1 MAMFN
6 SSGTS
11 KPNGQARAHGLR
23 YGLAPETVAR
33 QLGGSK
39 ARRSGNGWLTC
50 CPAHDD
56 DNPSLSVSSGDN
68 GGLIFYCHAGCTQ
81 EALLG
86 ALEWHD
92 IGAAPPREPTR
103 TQDGAGS
110 IAALQRNGYRIT
122 TVYDYQDEAGI
133 LLYQNV
139 RLERYARDG
148 RRTDKTFR
156 QRRPNPTTSGW
167 IENLTGLRRLPY
179 RLPELMRRPEKDV
192 HLTEGEKDADNLAK
206 LGLLSTSI
214 ATPTKTDLSVLRGR
228 IVYIHEDNDS
238 PGRDKS
244 AKMAAALHG
253 IAAQIVIVQYLDAG
267 DGGDVSDWLG
277 QDRGLEQLL
286 VRIEEADTATR
297 NAPAGVCALPY
308 ESRCLAEV
316 KPEPISWLWH
326 GRIALG
332 KLNLLAGQP
341 GFGKSQLTIFM
352 AGKVSVGGQWPDG
365 RHCPQGSVILISC
378 EDDANDTI
386 VPRLMAVGADRARVH
401 TLDWVLKTGDDR
413 VTAKQ
418 LFNLGANVPVLAN
431 LVRQLGD
438 VRLIVIDPVSA
449 YLGRLDSHKA
459 SDVRGCLAPLQQ
471 LAAETGA
478 AVVLVSHLN
487 KGSADASPMARVAGS
502 GAFVAAC
509 RSAWLVEADPQDE
522 NGKRRILTPLKD
534 NIGDDQTG
542 FAFHTKPVRL
552 AEEIETSCIVFESE
566 PVTVS
571 AVQLLRSHQET
582 DEDRGAVGEAM
593 DFLRDYL
600 ASGPKNS
607 KSTQKAAEEAGIAPR
622 TLRRARERLKVKSQR
637 SRTTSQW
644 VWLLPE
650 HVEHPSRSTDDVGQF
665 DQHGQAA
672 RDGQFCSVDHGTTG
686 AGQVSTPENHGQDG
700 QEDQQHPLFS
710 ESEQ

>member
-6 SSGTS
+6 SNGTS
-11 KPNGQARAHGLR
+11 KPNGQPRAHGLR

-33 QLGGSK
+33 QLGGKK
-39 ARRSGNGWLTC
+39 ARRAGNGWLTS
-50 CPAHDD
+50 CPAHQD

-81 EALLG
+81 EAVLG

-103 TQDGAGS
+103 TQDHAEN
-110 IAALQRNGYRIT
+110 IAVLQRNGYRIT

-156 QRRPNPTTSGW
+156 QRRPNPTGSGW
-167 IENLTGLRRLPY
+167 IENLTGLRRFPY
-179 RLPELMRRPEKDV
+179 RLPELMRRPEEDV
-192 HLTEGEKDADNLAK
+192 HLTEGEKDADSLAK

-214 ATPTKTDLSVLRGR
+214 ATPIKTDLSVLRGR

-244 AKMAAALHG
+244 ASLAAALQG
-253 IAAQIVIVQYLDAG
+253 IAVQIVIVRYLDAG
-267 DGGDVSDWLG
+267 EGGDVSDWLG
-277 QDRGLEQLL
+277 QGRGLEELL
-286 VRIEEADTATR
+286 ARIEEAETATR
-297 NAPAGVCALPY
+297 NAPTAASALPY

-316 KPEPISWLWH
+316 KSEPISWLWH

-341 GFGKSQLTIFM
+341 GVAKSQLTIFM

-365 RHCPQGSVILISC
+365 RHCPSSVILISC

-386 VPRLMAVGADRARVH
+386 VPLLMAVGADRARVH
-401 TLDWVLKTGDDR
+401 TLDWVLKAGDDR

-418 LFNLGANVPVLAN
+418 LFNLGANVPVLAD

-478 AVVLVSHLN
+478 AVVLVAHLN

-509 RSAWLVEADPQDE
+509 RSAWLVESDPQDE
-522 NGKRRILTPLKD
+522 NGKRRILTPLKN

-552 AEEIETSCIVFESE
+552 AEGIETSCIVFESE

-571 AVQLLRSHQET
+571 VAQLLRSHQET
-582 DEDRGAVGEAM
+582 DEDRDAVGEAM

-600 ASGPKNS
+600 ASGPKNAR
-607 KSTQKAAEEAGIAPR
+607 STQKAAEEAGIAPR
-622 TLRRARERLKVKSQR
+622 TLRRARERLKVKPQR
-637 SRTTSQW
+637 SRTTNQW

-650 HVEHPSRSTDDVGQF
+650 HVESPNRTTQDVGQIGHL
-665 DQHGQAA
+665 DQPGQNAG
-672 RDGQFCSVDHGTTG
+672 DGQFYSAE
-686 AGQVSTPENHGQDG
+686 AGLASIPKNHGQDG
-700 QEDQQHPLFS
+700 QLGQDGHQSPLFS
-710 ESEQ
+710 ESEL